1 MLHRLKQFLGL
12 EKKVDKEKIT
22 SIFKARYAIFN
33 DLLQSNSHLATTI
46 ANMEATLRGERNA
59 DANQIRKD
67 ARQAIVE
74 CERMVNCL
82 NDISEHRY
90 GDLVEAVSNLGQ
102 KIETELEQHT
112 LGDVKDLTLAL
123 SDIDASLTYAVGG
136 KSANLGEILNVLNIK
151 IPDGFAITIQAGL
164 LHLLSPNGLFKKIH
178 AILRSVDPDEP
189 SSAGLVSREV
199 QDLIMSVKVPDE
211 VQEAIYKQWELAFGS
226 KDVVCAMRSSAIAE
240 DGVQSFAGQYATIL
254 GVRKKNLLPA
264 FKEIVASLFSERALS
279 YRSSHGFRL
288 EASGMGVLCLEMVQA
303 YAAGVAYSRHPI
315 DLRSNCVLI
324 NGVFGLGEMV
334 VDGSATPDMWL
345 YGRTSQKIELAKIA
359 TKTEQII
366 LDVSGENC
374 HQVRTAVNPKIQ
386 NEPCLTTAQV
396 EELAQTVL
404 LLERHYQYPQDVEWA
419 IDQDGQLLIL
429 QTRPLRMESADTD
442 LDSPELDQLQPL
454 AKNGDCMARGVAAGP
469 VVPFA
474 PEEVGAEF
482 PKGGI
487 MLLKHSSP
495 LAMVGLRN
503 AAAVIAETG
512 SMTGHM
518 AILCREFGVPCIA
531 NLPGITQKLTKGQV
545 VTVDA
550 LAGRVFQGEIPEL
563 LSLAIK
569 KEAPKEDTP
578 ALMLLKRV
586 APLILP
592 LHLVDP
598 NSELFQP
605 KNCTSLHDCMRYAH
619 EFSYDA
625 MFKISDDLANGS
637 NHEAASKLISTIPL
651 DLYVIDLGGGM
662 ANQDTR
668 SVKPEEILS
677 LPFKELLAGML
688 DPAVQAKGPRPI
700 DMKGFLSVMGQSM
713 IGGNNRGGERFG
725 DHSYAI
731 ISDRYLMLSSRVG
744 YHYAVLDTWCGNTI
758 NKNYI
763 RFEFSGGAA
772 SNERKARRIRCIAI
786 ILNELGFTVE
796 TEGTRLKARFQ
807 KYAKEAIQER
817 LIQMGRLLIMT
828 RQLDMLMVD
837 EASVQRFAANF
848 LEGRYH

>member
-1 MLHRLKQFLGL
+1 MP
-12 EKKVDKEKIT
+12 
-22 SIFKARYAIFN
+22 
-33 DLLQSNSHLATTI
+33 
-46 ANMEATLRGERNA
+46 
-59 DANQIRKD
+59 
-67 ARQAIVE
+67 
-74 CERMVNCL
+74 
-82 NDISEHRY
+82 
-90 GDLVEAVSNLGQ
+90 VEA
-102 KIETELEQHT
+102 
-112 LGDVKDLTLAL
+112 
-123 SDIDASLTYAVGG
+123 
-136 KSANLGEILNVLNIK
+136 
-151 IPDGFAITIQAGL
+151 
-164 LHLLSPNGLFKKIH
+164 IH
-178 AILRSVDPDEP
+178 
-189 SSAGLVSREV
+189 
-199 QDLIMSVKVPDE
+199 
-211 VQEAIYKQWELAFGS
+211 
-226 KDVVCAMRSSAIAE
+226 
-240 DGVQSFAGQYATIL
+240 
-254 GVRKKNLLPA
+254 
-264 FKEIVASLFSERALS
+264 
-279 YRSSHGFRL
+279 
-288 EASGMGVLCLEMVQA
+288 
-303 YAAGVAYSRHPI
+303 
-315 DLRSNCVLI
+315 
-324 NGVFGLGEMV
+324 
-334 VDGSATPDMWL
+334 
-345 YGRTSQKIELAKIA
+345 
-359 TKTEQII
+359 
-366 LDVSGENC
+366 
-374 HQVRTAVNPKIQ
+374 Q
-386 NEPCLTTAQV
+386 NEPCLTEEQV
-396 EELAQTVL
+396 KELGQTVL

-419 IDQDGQLLIL
+419 VDQDGKLLIL

-442 LDSPELDQLQPL
+442 IESPELNQLKPI
-454 AKNGDCMARGVAAGP
+454 AKNGDCMASGVSVGRI
-469 VVPFA
+469 VPFD
-474 PEEVGAEF
+474 PEKGKTGF
-482 PKGGI
+482 PNGGI

-495 LAMVGLRN
+495 LAMVGLRQ
-503 AAAVIAETG
+503 AGAVIAETG

-531 NLPGITQKLTKGQV
+531 NLPGITKLLKPGQL

-550 LAGRVFQGEIPEL
+550 LAGRVFDGEIPEL

-598 NSELFQP
+598 NSELFQA
-605 KNCTSLHDCMRYAH
+605 KNCTSLHDCMRYSH

-637 NHEAASKLISTIPL
+637 NHEAASKLLCNIPL

-662 ANQDTR
+662 DNEKTG
-668 SVKPEEILS
+668 SVKPDEILS
-677 LPFKELLAGML
+677 FPFKQLLAGML

-796 TEGTRLKARFQ
+796 AEGTRLKARFQ
-807 KYAKEAIQER
+807 KYAREATQER
-817 LIQMGRLLIMT
+817 LVEMGRLLIMT